1 MQTDAVHFYSVFWKL
16 EPKYWEK
23 YSDDDV
29 CVDVDIP
36 DR

>member
-1 MQTDAVHFYSVFWKL
+1 MQIDAVHFYSVFWKL
-16 EPKYWEK
+16 EPKYLEK
-23 YSDDDV
+23 YSDDV